1 MGRNSTNDILGWS
14 EPQLLGARES
24 QGCSSCPRPKLTW
37 PPGADA
43 RLLGTLRSIPLL
55 PASIPPLLPSHTS
68 SSGKYE
74 VGRADIANHLPHF
87 RFSLSHTH
95 MHRVC
100 QRRLHQ
106 HRDALLSRLSRVPGC
121 WGEHFQHLPTSVLSV
136 KRAFVSQA
144 KATGCFPS
152 TPHHEG
158 LIDTPDPAMNRGL
171 FKKGRLER

>member
-1 MGRNSTNDILGWS
+1 MTGLLNIHFPPPPPTPTQDPKQQGSKSWLGRNSTNDILGWS

-68 SSGKYE
+68 SSGKHE

-95 MHRVC
+95 AHTCKGSVRDVC
-100 QRRLHQ
+100 INTGMLCCLGCHGCL
-106 HRDALLSRLSRVPGC
+106 DAGVSIFSTFLLVY
-121 WGEHFQHLPTSVLSV
+121 
-136 KRAFVSQA
+136 
-144 KATGCFPS
+144 
-152 TPHHEG
+152 
-158 LIDTPDPAMNRGL
+158 
-171 FKKGRLER
+171 